1 MDSESDEEEEERR
14 ARQVAKDLNKQRRSK
29 SNAKR

>member
-14 ARQVAKDLNKQRRSK
+14 ARQVTKDLNKQRRSK

>member
-14 ARQVAKDLNKQRRSK
+14 ARQIAKDLNKQRRSK
-29 SNAKR
+29 S

>member
-14 ARQVAKDLNKQRRSK
+14 ARQIAKDLNKQRRSK
-29 SNAKR
+29 T